1 MSDRGRQLTRKE
13 RAQAT
18 AEYLAQ
24 PHPPIELD
32 RGLYLLCHCR
42 EFDCKPHRAHFYEL
56 AEFDRQWAGLEQQK
70 ATRLIAG
77 LNQRR
82 EGSNVFGF

>member
-1 MSDRGRQLTRKE
+1 MSDPGRQITRRE

-18 AEYLAQ
+18 AEYLSQ

-32 RGLYLLCHCR
+32 RYLYLLCHCK

-56 AEFDRQWAGLEQQK
+56 AEFNRQWAGLNQQK
-70 ATRLIAG
+70 EGQPIAG
-77 LNQRR
+77 LNQQK